1 MKTTKEIIDS
11 FFDAMGADYTADVL
25 RNIIE
30 RYITSIVSD
39 ENWDKAA
46 GAHEMS
52 QTTYC
57 IMLLASFLYELEA
70 STKKNRQ

>member
-11 FFDAMGADYTADVL
+11 FFDAIGADDTANIL

-46 GAHEMS
+46 GHMKCHK
-52 QTTYC
+52 QRTV
-57 IMLLASFLYELEA
+57 
-70 STKKNRQ
+70 